1 MMSETLGSVAIEVDQ
16 RQLAEQLL
24 VQAKEQGIELVGPSG
39 LLNQHRTDTWK
50 ADQDDRVRMVRA
62 AQCGGDDVGHP
73 AQSRNAAAASMT
85 TARGRALRMRFRW

>member
-1 MMSETLGSVAIEVDQ
+1 MMSETLGSVAIKVDQ
-16 RQLAEQLL
+16 QQLAEQLL

-62 AQCGGDDVGHP
+62 AQCGVTTSGTP
-73 AQSRNAAAASMT
+73 PRSRNAAAASMT
-85 TARGRALRMRFRW
+85 TARGQALRTRFRW